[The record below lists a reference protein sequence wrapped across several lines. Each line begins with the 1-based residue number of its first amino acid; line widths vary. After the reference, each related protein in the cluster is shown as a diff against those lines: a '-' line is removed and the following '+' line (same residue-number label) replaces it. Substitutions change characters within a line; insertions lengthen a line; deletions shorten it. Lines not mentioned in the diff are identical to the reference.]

1 MRRMILEM
9 MEEDLA
15 EAFEEAEKM
24 AKIAAKPKK
33 AAEAPA
39 AAVQP
44 KEPRVLRQRL
54 PAKTDEGKKLE
65 EAQAKS
71 MRDRRG
77 SSKKAATNKELL
89 VKSKQ
94 ILKELPKITP
104 QKATTKA
111 KTPQKTAAKPKKTV
125 RKAKTEKAEES
136 SEDEEMSK
144 TDVGNRSTSQEKTR
158 PNADINRLLAE
169 ITALDAEQRKVYR
182 QYRDG
187 EERLSGLWK

>member
-1 MRRMILEM
+1 MMRRMILEM

-15 EAFEEAEKM
+15 EAIEEGEKM
-24 AKIAAKPKK
+24 KKIAAKPKK

-44 KEPRVLRQRL
+44 TEPRALRQRL

-89 VKSKQ
+89 AKSKR

-125 RKAKTEKAEES
+125 VRKAKTEKAEES
-136 SEDEEMSK
+136 SDEEEMSK
-144 TDVGNRSTSQEKTR
+144 TDVGNRSTSQEENG
-158 PNADINRLLAE
+158 PNAEMNRLMA
-169 ITALDAEQRKVYR
+169 
-182 QYRDG
+182 
-187 EERLSGLWK
+187 